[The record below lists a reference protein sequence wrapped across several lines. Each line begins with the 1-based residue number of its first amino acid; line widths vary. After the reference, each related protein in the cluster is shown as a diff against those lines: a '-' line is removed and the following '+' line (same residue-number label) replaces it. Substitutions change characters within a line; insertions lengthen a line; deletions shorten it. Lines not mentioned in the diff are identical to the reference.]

1 MIIGQ
6 DFSFSLKTF
15 QIETKSNAEKPSKQ
29 VSKASRQTT
38 RKNVPKKH
46 QKKKRYFC
54 SFYPLTKIWRGGGML
69 LFEWFDLTGLDKTQH
84 GVKIFL
90 RNIKI

>member
-15 QIETKSNAEKPSKQ
+15 QIETKSIAEKPSKQ

-46 QKKKRYFC
+46 QKEDVFL
-54 SFYPLTKIWRGGGML
+54 FVLPLDKNMAGGGML